1 MAKRKRATV
10 HPEDLRDDL
19 DAVVARLNRLDAVLN
34 QIELR
39 LEPLKALPEGLAAS
53 RELALEAVAQ
63 AQDALEH
70 ARLSREHET
79 RLNNLT
85 LAVAEGIQHVERAE
99 ARIRATVGRARAEL
113 RAAGIESAGVE
124 AEAASLQLVDGEGSG
139 GGSVPPVSQPLAES
153 VPIDD
158 RLPSAIPGMTRGDLR
173 RFRGA

>member
-10 HPEDLRDDL
+10 HPEDLRDELQD
-19 DAVVARLNRLDAVLN
+19 VVERLNRSDAVLN

-39 LEPLKALPEGLAAS
+39 LEPLKALPEALAEC
-53 RELALEAVAQ
+53 RRIALDAVAQ
-63 AQDALEH
+63 AQDAHEL
-70 ARLSREHET
+70 AGLSREHEA

-124 AEAASLQLVDGEGSG
+124 AEASSLQLVDGEGSG
-139 GGSVPPVSQPLAES
+139 SGPVRPVPEAVAPSVEY
-153 VPIDD
+153 DD
-158 RLPSAIPGMTRGDLR
+158 RVPSAIPGMTRGELR